1 MSKVNPVLVP
11 HMSERVYGNSLFYP
25 NRQNQLE
32 IAARTKPSSQSQLLR
47 QAGGSGKVRLSSLET
62 PQNNPVRSSQATYPR
77 RQVGV
82 NFTPSEVI
90 KSSEKKEVERSRLN
104 EAIVQGGFKVQQK
117 RLNDHRRHIEPVNII
132 RN

>member
-1 MSKVNPVLVP
+1 MSKANAILVP
-11 HMSERVYGNSLFYP
+11 HMRERVYGNSLFYP

-32 IAARTKPSSQSQLLR
+32 IASKTKPTSQSQLLR

-82 NFTPSEVI
+82 NFVPSEVI
-90 KSSEKKEVERSRLN
+90 QSSAREEDQRNKLN
-104 EAIVQGGFKVQQK
+104 QAIVEGGIKVQQK
-117 RLNDHRRHIEPVNII
+117 RLNDHRRHVEKTKLI
-132 RN
+132 R

>member
-1 MSKVNPVLVP
+1 MSFVNPILVP

-32 IAARTKPSSQSQLLR
+32 IASRTKPTSQSQLLR
-47 QAGGSGKVRLSSLET
+47 QAGGSGKVRLSPLET

-82 NFTPSEVI
+82 NFVPSEVI
-90 KSSEKKEVERSRLN
+90 QSSAREEDQRNKLN
-104 EAIVQGGFKVQQK
+104 QAIFEGGFKVQQK
-117 RLNDHRRHIEPVNII
+117 RLNDHRRHVEKTKLI
-132 RN
+132 R